1 MKENEYDDWSNVYYD
16 WRDGTNEYK
25 KQLKRKKKQDRREL
39 RLSSFLRINYSL
51 YMKRRCLTMIK
62 TLKEDYVKIH
72 DGIDDVLMDTVLW
85 PVWYF
90 IKGHIEGCV
99 IVYWFFI
106 ITALIT
112 KKKWSLVERDH

>member
-1 MKENEYDDWSNVYYD
+1 
-16 WRDGTNEYK
+16 
-25 KQLKRKKKQDRREL
+25 
-39 RLSSFLRINYSL
+39 
-51 YMKRRCLTMIK
+51 MIK